1 MRFMMSEKGHMV
13 FICIFYDAMKIQSK
27 NY

>member
-1 MRFMMSEKGHMV
+1 MMSEKGHMV